1 MKCFQT
7 SDGKLFSPSK
17 PEDAACL
24 RSPLKSNSSTTN
36 KSSQHDSMHVTS
48 SPAHA
53 VTSSNPTSPAK
64 HASMRLRFPTP
75 AAGASKLGSRPP
87 ASFGRAPVP
96 APAPTPAPSAQPPQP
111 QQQQH
116 VAATATTGSSNST
129 AKESHVKGQPNK
141 TGRRYLDFDNQDP
154 QTALFDSW
162 ASGVSEKAIL
172 LVHFLLHSCQM

>member
-36 KSSQHDSMHVTS
+36 KSSQQDSMHVTS

-96 APAPTPAPSAQPPQP
+96 APAPTPAPTAAPP

-116 VAATATTGSSNST
+116 VAATVTTGSSNST

-154 QTALFDSW
+154 QTDLFDSW